1 MSLIIPD
8 DYVNDIN
15 ERLTLY
21 KRIDQLSYQ
30 EAITSFREEL
40 KDRFGEIPQET
51 KELIETLKLREL
63 AKKIGF
69 EKLII
74 KQNKL
79 LGKFST
85 THSNYYESE
94 AFTRVLRFIQLNKHE
109 VALKEK
115 KEVLLFTAKS
125 INNIKQANSLL
136 FEMAN

>member
-1 MSLIIPD
+1 M
-8 DYVNDIN
+8 
-15 ERLTLY
+15 
-21 KRIDQLSYQ
+21 
-30 EAITSFREEL
+30 
-40 KDRFGEIPQET
+40 
-51 KELIETLKLREL
+51 

-115 KEVLLFTAKS
+115 KKVLLFTAKS